1 MSHVTILLY
10 CYFFVDVI
18 NLIVISE
25 IVIYRWDTQLTHCK
39 QDEKNTKLASLS
51 FFLYKQNANQI
62 DRKLSE
68 INDAQICNSNWFF
81 RARFFSASAVAAAL
95 RSYVSLLLRFA
106 FWSFHFMFS
115 SFRFALFA
123 CPLLLFHS
131 HLGVTHTQT
140 HTPST
145 HTQYTL
151 LFSHGLFC
159 SSQSL
164 SLSTSFTL
172 WLLASCFPSSSFG
185 LGVFGSN
192 CVPRS
197 FQPLLC
203 VYCVLL
209 SFSSIKA
216 KYMVLFKHVAQ
227 CVCELVCIYLERFH
241 HVLSYAHILIKRK
254 IIAHKKCKW

>member
-1 MSHVTILLY
+1 M
-10 CYFFVDVI
+10 
-18 NLIVISE
+18 
-25 IVIYRWDTQLTHCK
+25 
-39 QDEKNTKLASLS
+39 
-51 FFLYKQNANQI
+51 
-62 DRKLSE
+62 
-68 INDAQICNSNWFF
+68 F
-81 RARFFSASAVAAAL
+81 RCC
-95 RSYVSLLLRFA
+95 
-106 FWSFHFMFS
+106 
-115 SFRFALFA
+115 FALLFDHFIL
-123 CPLLLFHS
+123 CFLLFGSLCLLVRFYYFTRIWVLH
-131 HLGVTHTQT
+131 T

-145 HTQYTL
+145 HYYFHMVCSVPRNL
-151 LFSHGLFC
+151 SHYLHRSVSGCFD
-159 SSQSL
+159 
-164 SLSTSFTL
+164 
-172 WLLASCFPSSSFG
+172 SCFPSSSFG

-254 IIAHKKCKW
+254 IIAHKKCK

>member
-1 MSHVTILLY
+1 M
-10 CYFFVDVI
+10 
-18 NLIVISE
+18 ISE

-39 QDEKNTKLASLS
+39 QDEKNTKFASLS
-51 FFLYKQNANQI
+51 FFLCKQNANQI
-62 DRKLSE
+62 DRKRSE
-68 INDAQICNSNWFF
+68 INDARICNSNWFF
-81 RARFFSASAVAAAL
+81 RARFFSASAVAAAS

-115 SFRFALFA
+115 SFWFALFA

-131 HLGVTHTQT
+131 HLGVTHTPRT
-140 HTPST
+140 HYYFHMVCSVPRN
-145 HTQYTL
+145 L
-151 LFSHGLFC
+151 SHYLHRSVSGCFD
-159 SSQSL
+159 
-164 SLSTSFTL
+164 
-172 WLLASCFPSSSFG
+172 SCFPSSSFG

-203 VYCVLL
+203 VYVCVLL